1 MEAVEEPR
9 FLLPTPHW
17 HRSSSP
23 TPVRTPAVQALSPS
37 TSSKYRHGNKQC
49 KKQKMN
55 YRVILDPNNT
65 KIKIKSA
72 PSHPFNLNFMYL
84 YHLGGVKKKK
94 AFKFSIMSQLCQPLA
109 PGDSTPAPT
118 ISSCFLI
125 SPLVF
130 VSHRK
135 MFLPFR
141 HNQRG
146 KCPSLSL
153 SSGEKGGLGNRGRSK
168 AAWLTVPLGNGP
180 KSQGFLLR
188 L

>member
-1 MEAVEEPR
+1 MSPVEEPR
-9 FLLPTPHW
+9 FLLSTPRWYH
-17 HRSSSP
+17 SSP
-23 TPVRTPAVQALSPS
+23 NLSQNLTVQALRPS
-37 TSSKYRHGNKQC
+37 TSSKYTHGNKQC

-72 PSHPFNLNFMYL
+72 PPYPFSLNFMYL
-84 YHLGGVKKKK
+84 HHLGVKKKTK
-94 AFKFSIMSQLCQPLA
+94 NFQVQHHEPVVSALA

-153 SSGEKGGLGNRGRSK
+153 SSGERVGLETGRGK
-168 AAWLTVPLGNGP
+168 AVGL
-180 KSQGFLLR
+180 QYR
-188 L
+188 

>member
-1 MEAVEEPR
+1 MGPVEEPR
-9 FLLPTPHW
+9 FLWASLLTPN
-17 HRSSSP
+17 
-23 TPVRTPAVQALSPS
+23 PAVQALSPS

-55 YRVILDPNNT
+55 YRVILDSNNT

-84 YHLGGVKKKK
+84 NHLEVKKKEKKK

-118 ISSCFLI
+118 MSSCFLI

-141 HNQRG
+141 HNRRG

-153 SSGEKGGLGNRGRSK
+153 SSREKGGLGNRGRSK

>member
-1 MEAVEEPR
+1 M
-9 FLLPTPHW
+9 
-17 HRSSSP
+17 
-23 TPVRTPAVQALSPS
+23 PVLSPS

-72 PSHPFNLNFMYL
+72 PPYPFNLNFMYL
-84 YHLGGVKKKK
+84 YHLGVKKKKK
-94 AFKFSIMSQLCQPLA
+94 AFKFSIMSQPAVSALA

-118 ISSCFLI
+118 TSSCFLI

-153 SSGEKGGLGNRGRSK
+153 SSGEKGGLGNRGRGK
-168 AAWLTVPLGNGP
+168 AVGL
-180 KSQGFLLR
+180 QYR
-188 L
+188 